1 MSTSTITPEGAVLEG
16 AGDEVAQRP
25 QLLLVVAGSVDDGK
39 STLVGRLLYDTKSIL
54 ADQYEAIEAASL
66 RRGASDVD
74 LALLTDGLRAEREQ
88 GITIDVAYRYFSTP
102 RRSFILA
109 DTPGHTQYTRNTVT
123 GASTADAALILVDVR
138 GGVLVQTRRHLAVMA
153 LMAVPHVVVAVNKM
167 DTVEWD
173 QERFDQVAAD
183 AREVARNV
191 GIDDLRVIPI
201 SALTGQNVTPDG
213 ANDPAGSWYE
223 GPSVLGVL
231 ENLDDQDV
239 AAQDASRAFR
249 MSVQLVIRPRTAEH
263 PDYRGL
269 AGRIG
274 AGVVRVGDAITA
286 YPSALTSK
294 VVGIDTPLGP
304 AEKAVAG
311 ESVTLLL
318 ADELDV
324 GRGEVLARQ
333 GEPAPMVTQRLD
345 AVACW
350 LAERASTPNQ
360 RVLVKVGTHAVR
372 AMLSPVVERW
382 HVDEQ
387 RWTAPDERSAEDVAG
402 GVSGE
407 SPAGAA
413 PTAAQLNDIVRVSIT
428 LAEPVATDDYA
439 HGHGSGAF
447 IVIDPA
453 TGATLAAGMV
463 GDHLN
468 VGHYQI

>member
-1 MSTSTITPEGAVLEG
+1 MSVDTASREATLPDGTPASGV
-16 AGDEVAQRP
+16 GDVVAQRP
-25 QLLLVVAGSVDDGK
+25 QLRLVVAGSVDDGK

-54 ADQYEAIEAASL
+54 ADQYEAIEAASA

-153 LMAVPHVVVAVNKM
+153 LMAVRHVVVAVNKM
-167 DTVEWD
+167 DTVGWD
-173 QERFDQVAAD
+173 PARFERVAAD
-183 AREVARNV
+183 VREVARRI
-191 GIDDLRVIPI
+191 GIEDVRVIPI
-201 SALTGQNVTPDG
+201 SALSGQNVTADG
-213 ANDPAGSWYE
+213 ASDEAGAWFD
-223 GPSVLGVL
+223 GPSVLDVL
-231 ENLDDQDV
+231 EGLEDQDV
-239 AAQDASRAFR
+239 AAQDAARSFR

-269 AGRIG
+269 AGRVG
-274 AGVVRVGDAITA
+274 AGAVRVGDTITA
-286 YPSALTSK
+286 YPSSLTS
-294 VVGIDTPLGP
+294 VVTGIDTPAGP

-311 ESVTLLL
+311 ESVVLLL
-318 ADELDV
+318 RDELDV
-324 GRGEVLARQ
+324 GRGEVLARS

-345 AVACW
+345 AVVCW
-350 LAERASTPNQ
+350 LAERPSTPNQ

-372 AMLSPVVERW
+372 AMLSPVVQRW

-387 RWTAPDERSAEDVAG
+387 RWTTPDEFLGDAVDG
-402 GVSGE
+402 P
-407 SPAGAA
+407 PAGARA
-413 PTAAQLNDIVRVSIT
+413 IAAQLNDIVRLSIA

-439 HGHGSGAF
+439 RGRGSGAF

-453 TGATLAAGMV
+453 SGATLAAGMV
-463 GDHLN
+463 GDHL
-468 VGHYQI
+468 